1 MMKAT
6 HSGHCQACGRLQKL
20 PDGKL
25 AKHGYTIAHGF
36 FSGTCVGSHHLP
48 FEVSCDLLPRFIEA
62 AKTHLLGVESFQ
74 AELRKPAT
82 EPVAWFYSWRCE
94 VMLDSID
101 MQTLTDLGLRFEVHK
116 IKGTM
121 AVQALVPPTSPAM
134 PGQAT
139 TVYVQV
145 PHIGLLMIREV
156 QLEENCCTDR
166 LQKMLD
172 DGWMILCVCPPNAQR
187 RPDYILGRAKK
198 ED

>member
-1 MMKAT
+1 LIAQIELT
-6 HSGHCQACGRLQKL
+6 YDSL
-20 PDGKL
+20 PKV
-25 AKHGYTIAHGF
+25 K
-36 FSGTCVGSHHLP
+36 
-48 FEVSCDLLPRFIEA
+48 
-62 AKTHLLGVESFQ
+62 
-74 AELRKPAT
+74 ELITDPANYAILKRVFGARCP
-82 EPVAWFYSWRCE
+82 ELDASEYSWRCE

-134 PGQAT
+134 PAQAT